1 MDRILE
7 YAAGDL
13 VVRVE
18 AGVRLGQLA
27 EVLAEKGQRLALD
40 GPPADTVGGVVAR
53 NAAGPLRLRYGL
65 PRDLLIGLTIVR
77 ADGHVARAGG
87 KVVKNVAGYDL
98 GKLFAGSHGTLGLI
112 VEATFRLHPVPEL
125 SAYVTEEY
133 AASAAAAEA
142 VLAAAASPLQPSA
155 VELERPRPG
164 GPIRVATLLEGTPSG
179 VSARAERMRTALGR
193 GATSTLAAPDW
204 WGRIGEAPPAGT
216 TRPGCGGGRDA
227 GAGGVLG
234 RGTAPG
240 AGRDRHRGHQHRGGG
255 GGERL
260 GRGRRAVRAAARGR
274 RRRAGRG
281 VRAGAAGR
289 DRPWCQ
295 WARTGRRRAGPGQRG
310 RADRARRGA
319 GPGRPVGA
327 GPIAGADAGGQAAVR
342 SAGPDVPRT
351 RAEEES
357 EWTTAELRDL
367 AGDCVHC
374 GFCLPACPTYSLW
387 GEEMDSPRGR
397 IHLVTQVLDGEE
409 LSTAAAEHFD
419 RCLGCMA
426 CMTACPSGVQYD
438 RLIEAA
444 WAWTDDPEHAPPVQ
458 PEAHLHEVAGADG
471 A

>member
-1 MDRILE
+1 MTGEAQIAVALAGTGAQVRPASPPDSVGGVPPSCVATPTTLDQAAGVMQAAAGLELAVVPRGSGRTISWGAAPARCDVIADMAEMDRILE

-155 VELERPRPG
+155 VELERLRPG

-193 GATSTLAAPDW
+193 GAQSTLAAPDW
-204 WGRIGEAPPAGT
+204 WGRIGEAPPAGVT
-216 TRPGCGGGRDA
+216 GPGMAVGGTLVRVAFWAAELRRVLDAIDTVATSTGVATAVSGSA
-227 GAGGVLG
+227 GAGVLYVLLP
-234 RGTAPG
+234 ADQDPEQV
-240 AGRDRHRGHQHRGGG
+240 AVF
-255 GGERL
+255 
-260 GRGRRAVRAAARGR
+260 VRALRAATGH
-274 RRRAGRG
+274 
-281 VRAGAAGR
+281 GAS
-289 DRPWCQ
+289 
-295 WARTGRRRAGPGQRG
+295 GP
-310 RADRARRGA
+310 
-319 GPGRPVGA
+319 
-327 GPIAGADAGGQAAVR
+327 
-342 SAGPDVPRT
+342 
-351 RAEEES
+351 
-357 EWTTAELRDL
+357 
-367 AGDCVHC
+367 
-374 GFCLPACPTYSLW
+374 
-387 GEEMDSPRGR
+387 
-397 IHLVTQVLDGEE
+397 
-409 LSTAAAEHFD
+409 
-419 RCLGCMA
+419 
-426 CMTACPSGVQYD
+426 
-438 RLIEAA
+438 
-444 WAWTDDPEHAPPVQ
+444 
-458 PEAHLHEVAGADG
+458 GADG
-471 A
+471 PARGSVVVLTAPSAVRDQVDLWGPVPSLGLMRAVKQQFDPRDLMAPGRGPGGI